1 MEDLAK
7 FTWYITPDQIEVRDI
22 EIPNEYKPE
31 EPRISAR
38 EFIDFDITNGRLKHR
53 WVPTS
58 RAAAIRFLLYHE
70 DAAGLR
76 AAADNYFI
84 ADIHLDEPI
93 KNKRET
99 YPKLVP
105 SGHTGAVISVP
116 FTETLMKGTM
126 RDPSPRF
133 SYSPRK
139 LINISS
145 EKEIFSL
152 NMEIMSHQEI
162 RDMSVVEVKQFESL
176 KESTQKRPRPVI
188 GGPMDTHM
196 GSIGLKDECP
206 VCLSVAPGTKQN
218 NEIGCPGH
226 FGHIDLAVPVP
237 NILFLG
243 ERAKQARGNYPIM
256 ETLKNTCLHCKR
268 IMLPQDTMDFYRAKI
283 LHEFETGGRNHKSRA
298 RIRGIMGPEFSKI
311 IDRKCPHCE
320 EVSPDVYFSYRSKK
334 FGLTSK
340 LVSPDPILDGDD
352 ELTFS
357 GVVNIFEE
365 IPDDDLY
372 FVGVNP
378 ETSRPENMFFRYLPV
393 IPNNARPI
401 TQRSDG
407 KMELDDL
414 TQLYADVVYASER
427 IHEMRIGQQASD
439 REEYWH
445 GQLFI
450 AVSRVIDNQNHTV
463 GSGGSKTKYDYDGTA
478 STVSFDGLLNR
489 LDSKEG
495 RFRHNLHSKYVDNV
509 GYSTVSPDPNL
520 AIDEVGV
527 PIKVCKTVSYPRVV
541 TEENI
546 EEIKGYMRN
555 TIDNVYPAARYVYT
569 DGFAQIEE
577 SSKLS
582 QIGTKERFR
591 NFMEGKIEGLEVGM
605 AVSIDLMEGDICLF
619 NRAPSLHRQ
628 SIMAFRVR
636 PVEGKT
642 LSFNPTVC
650 IPFNAD
656 YDGDAM
662 KAHFI
667 QSEEA
672 KAEAEK
678 LMMLTKNL
686 IHARYGKLAVATDQD
701 QTSGLYLL
709 TYTDKSRRNTW
720 NEGHQLGYNDEGI
733 PYISKSLAL
742 SCYST
747 VFSEIRGAKER
758 EYRTVTSL
766 PESDVT
772 TPYGAPGYTGRALFN
787 HLFEVLDATYVSAW
801 FSGRTPLMKVLEDG
815 SVVVDYDE
823 NGKKK
828 YEEVLIKDGKLVKGT
843 LEKAAFGEGGA
854 SIAPSFIYHEGYE
867 AGQAKL
873 VEFIEM
879 VTRLGFAA
887 HRIIGYTMG
896 IDDVSEPKVQRRIDK
911 LYRTCL
917 RKIYN
922 IDQAYANGQLK
933 HYVKEHTPEKMVS
946 ALAEPL
952 DYIEE
957 EVLGFTNEF
966 ENALLKP
973 IENEQGSGNPMQ
985 IAVRSKAR
993 GKDINIRQMTGA
1005 FGQVRL
1011 GPKRVTYGLEGNRV
1025 LPHYPR
1031 GSLNPKHRGLIRGS
1045 YSSGMEPDEYFL
1057 TSIAGRRAIVESSQG
1072 NIAKSGYL
1080 ERLMI
1085 KALESCV
1092 VNKRRQVVNLRTGRV
1107 ISPLVGDD
1115 GLAPYHIRGSDD
1127 NVNEHGLTLTLQPL
1141 FFDFE
1146 CKHGITLAEVCE
1158 ECQKPS
1164 DLPTFIAKI
1173 DKVVAENTRKVVEN
1187 KLATREMSKP
1197 NVKKLAIK
1205 LSEYFEDSLCRIG
1218 EAIGATAGAC
1228 IGEPATQAALRTFHF
1243 AGVMQ
1248 SQGDVERLR
1257 QILQYTSDSNIA
1269 PLTTIWFKE
1278 ETSEQEVRL
1287 ILSLLAEVK
1296 GDQIIKLISY
1306 DIENSMI
1313 LVKFDFSA
1321 MGVYNISPDV
1331 VIKQIN
1337 DAMNAGASAKIFRYE
1352 ILSDRISPEQ
1362 PFVIRVEKI
1371 GSSPSPLLYA
1381 KEYLMNSNYN
1391 GISGVKKIELLQ
1403 PETDGR
1409 YGIKMLSA
1417 NKDMLNRVVKLFG
1430 NKLDELATN
1439 NHQWVEDKYGLE
1451 AALANIYKELDFQM
1465 NLTEQGIGEYDNR
1478 YIRTIVDCMGEY
1490 GIVKSL
1496 GPAGL
1501 SGYDNPSILGGMS
1514 IQYVKDILNGGAT
1527 MGNEDPIKGVT
1538 ESVVVGKLPK
1548 IGDFAPE

>member
-1 MEDLAK
+1 MEDIAR
-7 FTWYITPDQIEVRDI
+7 FFWYITPDQIESREI
-22 EIPNEYKPE
+22 EIPNAFKPDE
-31 EPRISAR
+31 VRIGSR
-38 EFIDFDITNGRLKHR
+38 DFVDFDITNGRLKHR
-53 WVPTS
+53 WVPTT
-58 RAAAIRFLLYHE
+58 RAGAIRFLLYHE

-76 AAADNYFI
+76 AAAENYFI
-84 ADIHLDEPI
+84 AQIHIDEPI
-93 KNKRET
+93 KNKIET

-105 SGHTGAVISVP
+105 SGHRGAIISVP
-116 FTETLMKGTM
+116 FTQTLMKGSM
-126 RDPSPRF
+126 RDPAPKF
-133 SYSPRK
+133 SYNPRK
-139 LINISS
+139 LVNVSS
-145 EKEIFSL
+145 EKDIFAI
-152 NMEIMSHQEI
+152 NMEIMSPQEI
-162 RDMSVVEVKQFESL
+162 LDMSEVEVKYFESL
-176 KESTQKRPRPVI
+176 KESGRKKPRPVQH
-188 GGPMDTHM
+188 GPMDIRM
-196 GSIGLKDECP
+196 GSVGLEDECP
-206 VCLSVAPGTKQN
+206 ICNTVAPGSKRT
-218 NEIGCPGH
+218 NEVSCPGH
-226 FGHIDLAVPVP
+226 FGHIDLAEPVP

-243 ERAKQARGNYPIM
+243 EKAKQAKGNYPIM

-268 IMLPQDTMDFYRAKI
+268 IMIPQEAMDFYRAKI
-283 LHEFETGGRNHKSRA
+283 MSEFELGGRNHKSRA
-298 RIRGIMGPEFSKI
+298 RIRGIMGPEFAKI
-311 IDRKCPHCE
+311 TDRICPHCE
-320 EVSPDVYFSYRSKK
+320 KQSPDVYFSYRSYK
-334 FGLTSK
+334 FGLTSQ
-340 LVSPDPILDGDD
+340 LEGDD

-357 GVVNIFEE
+357 KVVSIFEE
-365 IPDDDLY
+365 IPDEDLY

-393 IPNNARPI
+393 IPNNARPLA
-401 TQRSDG
+401 QRSDG

-427 IHEMRIGQQASD
+427 IHEMRVGQQSLD
-439 REEYWH
+439 REGYWH
-445 GQLFI
+445 GQLFV
-450 AVSRVIDNQNHTV
+450 AVSRVIDNQNTTI

-489 LDSKEG
+489 LDGKEG
-495 RFRHNLHSKYVDNV
+495 RFRDNLQSKYVDSV

-520 AIDEVGV
+520 SIDEIGV
-527 PIKVCKTVSYPRVV
+527 PIKVCKTISYPRVV

-555 TIDNVYPAARYVYT
+555 NMDNKYPAARYIFP
-569 DGFAQIEE
+569 DRFARMEE
-577 SSKLS
+577 SIKLAPTS
-582 QIGTKERFR
+582 GGKTGWEYHIRHVERR
-591 NFMEGKIEGLEVGM
+591 MEDLEVGM

-662 KAHFI
+662 KAHFV

-686 IHARYGKLAVATDQD
+686 IHARYGKLTVATDQD

-720 NEGHQLGYNDEGI
+720 DEGAQLGYNDEGI
-733 PYISKSLAL
+733 PYLSKSSAC

-747 VFSEIRGAKER
+747 VFSEIRGGKER

-766 PESDVT
+766 PEPDEK
-772 TPYGAPGYTGRALFN
+772 TPSGAPGYTGRALFS
-787 HLFEVLDATYVSAW
+787 HLFDVLDATYVSAW
-801 FSGRTPLMKVLEDG
+801 FSGRTPLTKVLEDG

-823 NGKKK
+823 NGKKQ
-828 YEEVLIKDGKLVKGT
+828 YEEVLLKDGKLITGT

-879 VTRLGFAA
+879 ATRLGFAA
-887 HRIIGYTMG
+887 HRVIGYTMG
-896 IDDVSEPKVQRRIDK
+896 VDDVSEPGVQPEIDG
-911 LYRTCL
+911 LYRKCL
-917 RKIYN
+917 NDIYKI
-922 IDQAYANGQLK
+922 DRAFANGQLK
-933 HYVKEHTPEKMVS
+933 QYVQTHTPEKMVS
-946 ALAEPL
+946 ALADPL
-952 DYIEE
+952 SYIEE

-1005 FGQVRL
+1005 FGQARL
-1011 GPKRVTYGLEGNRV
+1011 GTKRVTYGIEGDRV
-1025 LPHYPR
+1025 LPHYPK
-1031 GSLNPKHRGLIRGS
+1031 GSLDPRHRGLIRGS
-1045 YSSGMEPDEYFL
+1045 YASGMEPDEYFI
-1057 TSIAGRRAIVESSQG
+1057 TSIAGRRAVVESSQG

-1080 ERLMI
+1080 ERKMI

-1115 GLAPYHIRGSDD
+1115 GLAPYHIRGDDD
-1127 NVNEHGLTLTLQPL
+1127 NVNEHGLTITLQPL

-1146 CKHGITLAEVCE
+1146 CTHGITLAEKCE
-1158 ECQKPS
+1158 KCQKSS
-1164 DLPTFIAKI
+1164 DLSTFIAKI
-1173 DKVVAENTRKVVEN
+1173 DKVVAENTRKAVES
-1187 KLATREMSKP
+1187 KLAVREMSKP
-1197 NVKKLAIK
+1197 NVKKLATR
-1205 LSEYFEDSLCRIG
+1205 LNEYFEDSLCRIG

-1243 AGVMQ
+1243 AGAMQ
-1248 SQGDVERLR
+1248 SQGSVGRLA
-1257 QILQYTSDSNIA
+1257 QILQYTEDSNDT
-1269 PLTTIWFKE
+1269 PETTLWLKE
-1278 ETSEQEVRL
+1278 EVPSDQAQL
-1287 ILSLLAEVK
+1287 ILSLLAQVK

-1306 DIENSMI
+1306 DIENSLI
-1313 LVKFDFSA
+1313 LVKFDFNA
-1321 MGVYNISPDV
+1321 MGVYNISPD
-1331 VIKQIN
+1331 IILRQMN
-1337 DAMNAGASAKIFRYE
+1337 DALNAAAAAKILRYE
-1352 ILSDRISPEQ
+1352 MLSDRISPEK
-1362 PFVIRVEKI
+1362 PFVIRLESVE
-1371 GSSPSPLLYA
+1371 SSPSPLLYA
-1381 KEYLMNSNYN
+1381 KETLMNCDYN
-1391 GISGVKKIELLQ
+1391 GISGVRNIELLQ
-1403 PETDGR
+1403 PGTDGR
-1409 YGIKMLSA
+1409 YGIRMLSA

-1430 NKLDELATN
+1430 NKLDELETN
-1439 NHQWVEDKYGLE
+1439 NHHWVAQKYGLE

-1465 NLTEQGIGEYDNR
+1465 NLTAQGIGEYDNR

-1496 GPAGL
+1496 GPAGM

-1527 MGNEDPIKGVT
+1527 MGNKDPISGVT

-1548 IGDFAPE
+1548 IGDYAPE